1 MMAATS
7 ADLRTIL
14 PDKEVFWSN
23 QTNLAI
29 NSSEIQNNAN
39 CPLDDY
45 SLSLALIVFY
55 SIIFVIG
62 LVGNIIAL
70 FTFLCINQKR
80 NSIQVYL
87 LNVAVA
93 DLLLIFCLPFRIV
106 YHVTKNTWMFGLILC
121 KTVGTLFY
129 MNMYISIVLL
139 GLISLDRYVKINKSV
154 KRPKMLT
161 TTRSI
166 HICCV
171 VWALSIT
178 CLIIVVVPSL
188 FNNKDS
194 NSTMCFHYRNKHNE
208 MTEAILNYIIVI
220 VFWIVFFLLILSYVK
235 IAKNLLKIS
244 KKRANFPNAGK
255 YTQTARNSFIVLV
268 IFTICFV
275 PYHLF
280 RFVYI
285 SSQLQNPSC
294 YWKEIIHKCN
304 EVMLI
309 FSSFNSCLD
318 PVMYFLMSR
327 SVRKTVFQLIC
338 RRLYG
343 DSSLTLE
350 STSDVKL
357 GQYTQE
363 RLSTTTPYSSSLK
376 KSSLI

>member
-1 MMAATS
+1 MMAAAS
-7 ADLRTIL
+7 SDLLTIL
-14 PDKEVFWSN
+14 PHEEVFWSN
-23 QTNLAI
+23 QTNRAI
-29 NSSEIQNNAN
+29 NASEIQNNAS
-39 CPLDDY
+39 CPIDDN
-45 SLSLALIVFY
+45 SLSLTLIIFY
-55 SIIFVIG
+55 SIIFVVG

-70 FTFLCINQKR
+70 FAFLCIHQKR

-106 YHVTKNTWMFGLILC
+106 YHVNKNTWMFGRILC
-121 KTVGTLFY
+121 KIVGTLFY

-139 GLISLDRYVKINKSV
+139 GLISLDRYIKINKSV
-154 KRPKMLT
+154 RRPKMLT

-166 HICCV
+166 HICCI
-171 VWALSIT
+171 VWALALT
-178 CLIIVVVPSL
+178 GFIIVVVPS
-188 FNNKDS
+188 FFKREDG
-194 NSTMCFHYRNKHNE
+194 NSTLCFHYRSKQNAK
-208 MTEAILNYIIVI
+208 TEAIINYIIVI
-220 VFWIVFFLLILSYVK
+220 IFWIVFFLLILSYVK

-244 KKRANFPNAGK
+244 KKRAHFPNAGK
-255 YTQTARNSFIVLV
+255 YTQTARNSFIVLL

-275 PYHLF
+275 PYHMF

-285 SSQLQNPSC
+285 TSQLQYPSC

-338 RRLYG
+338 RRLHG
-343 DSSLTLE
+343 DSGLALE
-350 STSDVKL
+350 STSEIKL

-363 RLSTTTPYSSSLK
+363 RLSTTTPHSSSLK
-376 KSSLI
+376 KKSLI